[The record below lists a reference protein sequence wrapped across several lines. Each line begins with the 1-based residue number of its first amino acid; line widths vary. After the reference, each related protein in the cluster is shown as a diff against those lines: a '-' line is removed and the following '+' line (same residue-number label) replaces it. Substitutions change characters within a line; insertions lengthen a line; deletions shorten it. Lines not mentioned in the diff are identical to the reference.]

1 MSCYLKHEAQ
11 SLKIRL
17 CDKTQINAVF
27 THKTK
32 DKQNDTIQ
40 KPVFRC
46 QIVTKLIINIINGN
60 KHYLFLV
67 ELRTNM
73 IRCSHKF
80 SCSVVVYFKN
90 WCRLGPI
97 KTVNNRLLNSFRTST
112 SQRLFSIWTKGSFCL
127 SWTLFWAFF
136 YRLNQVNA
144 CTP

>member
-97 KTVNNRLLNSFRTST
+97 KTVNNRLLNSLRNIHKSKTFQYLDKRVI
-112 SQRLFSIWTKGSFCL
+112 LSFMDFVQGVFL
-127 SWTLFWAFF
+127 Q
-136 YRLNQVNA
+136 LNQVNA